1 MATLHIDFEWWR
13 DPAGYQIGP
22 AEVDAHVVYHAPK
35 HRPLPNL
42 PALPGQW
49 GLAYVPFGI
58 RVLLG
63 SEGARAKPL
72 HIYRRGGE
80 LDRYRPLDAFDSLFA
95 MFAKLRTSDD
105 VLDFVERF
113 GPLTRDGLD
122 ADKGELV
129 EGVLAH
135 ADTLRDLFF
144 FSTGDRARRA
154 AVLAGLQVN
163 PFAEMEVTLELDA
176 GSEDLKLRL
185 RPTSLLDALWLQAV
199 QHLSSGATVRQCQ
212 HCSQWFEVGPG
223 TGRRLDAKFCSD
235 QHRISFNSL
244 KRTTSEVTDA

>member
-1 MATLHIDFEWWR
+1 MAKLHIDFEWWR
-13 DPAGYQIGP
+13 DPAGYQMGP
-22 AEVDAHVVYHAPK
+22 AESVRHVVYHAPT
-35 HRPLPNL
+35 HRRLPNL
-42 PALPGQW
+42 PVLRGQW
-49 GLAYVPFGI
+49 GLAYTPLGI
-58 RVLLG
+58 RVLHG
-63 SEGARAKPL
+63 GNAKPL
-72 HIYRRGGE
+72 HVCRQGGD
-80 LDRYRPLDAFDSLFA
+80 LTPYRPLDVFDSLFES
-95 MFAKLRTSDD
+95 FAKLRTEDD
-105 VLDFVERF
+105 VLYFVERF

-122 ADKGELV
+122 TQRGELV
-129 EGVLAH
+129 DGVLAH
-135 ADTLRDLFF
+135 ADTMRDLFL

-185 RPTSLLDALWLQAV
+185 SPTSLLDALWLQAV

-223 TGRRLDAKFCSD
+223 TGRRADAKFCSD

-244 KRTTSEVTDA
+244 KRTTGEVTRA